1 MNSNQLIDA
10 YKKHHGIESDYAL
23 APRLH
28 ITRATIH
35 TWRRRG
41 MPERLAFQFA
51 IELRLDPAEIL
62 AAVRADH
69 ATDAAIKKTWEKVAR
84 TMASRAAVLALAIF
98 SAVFFVAPQDA
109 AAADSQLSGIYI
121 TRTWRRLARVFAYF
135 LSKTRSSAAHF
146 LHHPQQLSLL

>member
-1 MNSNQLIDA
+1 MNSNKLIDA
-10 YKKHHGIESDYAL
+10 FKAHHRVESDYAL
-23 APRLH
+23 ASRLKSSPQN
-28 ITRATIH
+28 IYS
-35 TWRRRG
+35 WRRRG
-41 MPERLAFQFA
+41 LPEKVAFQFA
-51 IELRLDPAEIL
+51 IELHLDPAAVL

-84 TMASRAAVLALAIF
+84 TMASRAAVLALAMF

-121 TRTWRRLARVFAYF
+121 TRTSSFRRWLRGRFSSLLA
-135 LSKTRSSAAHF
+135 HI